1 MKVLVF
7 GSPNW
12 INYNELVR
20 QLTLV
25 VEDAKN
31 TRPDD
36 KKILFVHTGR
46 NGAETMVTEWIG
58 KIEKFMRQK
67 EYSIKEEL
75 VRSKSVKDIDKLTAD
90 YDMIKAGADLAL
102 VFIRS
107 SDKRGE
113 YCARITEEFN
123 IPTKIVRER

>member
-1 MKVLVF
+1 
-7 GSPNW
+7 
-12 INYNELVR
+12 
-20 QLTLV
+20 
-25 VEDAKN
+25 
-31 TRPDD
+31 
-36 KKILFVHTGR
+36 
-46 NGAETMVTEWIG
+46 
-58 KIEKFMRQK
+58 MRQK

-123 IPTKIVRER
+123 IPTKIIRER